1 VPAGTLLGGS
11 IGYRGVFGL
20 VAAACVVLAAVL
32 LLGLPRMAAPP
43 AVPLR
48 ERLAVAADRRV
59 LTVLA
64 ITVLGVLG
72 TMSVYI
78 YVTPLLTAVA
88 GLDAA
93 TIGLLLLLY
102 GVGAIIGNNLGGRAA
117 DRFGSI
123 PPLFA
128 VLAGF
133 IVMVATLPLT
143 ATTAAGAGV
152 ALFVWSVFTWSFN
165 PPVQALLLELRPA
178 GGLVLSLN
186 ASAIYLGVGLAGV
199 LGGVVIATAGVL
211 VLPEVGA
218 ALGLVVLALLV
229 VLRAGARR
237 AERPDPAV
245 SGAATPVAA
254 D

>member
-1 VPAGTLLGGS
+1 VG
-11 IGYRGVFGL
+11 
-20 VAAACVVLAAVL
+20 
-32 LLGLPRMAAPP
+32 
-43 AVPLR
+43 
-48 ERLAVAADRRV
+48 ADWRV

-88 GLDAA
+88 GLDGP

-102 GVGAIIGNNLGGRAA
+102 GVGAIIGNSWGGRAA
-117 DRFGSI
+117 DRFGPLST
-123 PPLFA
+123 LFA

-133 IVMVATLPLT
+133 VVMIGTLPLT
-143 ATTAAGAGV
+143 ATTVAGAGG

-165 PPVQALLLELRPA
+165 PPVQSLLLELAPT

-186 ASAIYLGVGLAGV
+186 ASAIYLGIGLAGV
-199 LGGVVIATAGVL
+199 LGGVVIDTAGVL

-218 ALGLVVLALLV
+218 ALGVVVLMLLV
-229 VLRAGARR
+229 ALRAGLRRTAR
-237 AERPDPAV
+237 PAP
-245 SGAATPVAA
+245 SVAA
-254 D
+254 AVAD